1 MTFII
6 TEKERKA
13 EERHFKRVEKMIER
27 KDRKAL
33 EREMR
38 IFLREE
44 KRDLKKYN
52 KSLKYDWN

>member
-13 EERHFKRVEKMIER
+13 EERHFKKVEKIIAR

-33 EREMR
+33 EREVR
-38 IFLREE
+38 AFIRKE
-44 KRDLKKYN
+44 KRDLKKFN
-52 KSLKYDWN
+52 KSL